1 MQRQI
6 NNLARRWKRAKAKAA
21 ACRQRSFGTPGRM
34 QRCRTNSPQCLMVY
48 FLAGRSS
55 AAAVDFVLGRGWAC
69 RSKRSKR
76 VGCVAAVAFQDAE
89 VVRQIQIGVEEAVGS
104 AAPSA
109 FVALQTDPLTHFEFS
124 DLLSAHKYVLEWN
137 LYHWIASQNATQG
150 VAPSREQVC
159 AQCPVQISVHA
170 PAQIQE
176 KLRKLAH
183 GSARKQRKWLQR
195 FRNRWGARLG
205 GLRVQEHISPEQR
218 REKVTSEFGAGQVCV
233 WGSASFWVSLAGPN
247 LGPSAGPLFGSGGF
261 LFVAFFRGLP
271 SLPSLLFGVR
281 KRVRQVGPILGP
293 LGRVMLRFS
302 WGL

>member
-21 ACRQRSFGTPGRM
+21 ACRLGTPERR
-34 QRCRTNSPQCLMVY
+34 QRCPTNSPRCLMVY
-48 FLAGRSS
+48 LLAGRSS

-69 RSKRSKR
+69 RSKH
-76 VGCVAAVAFQDAE
+76 VGCVALQDAE
-89 VVRQIQIGVEEAVGS
+89 VVRQIQIGVEEAIGS

-137 LYHWIASQNATQG
+137 LYNWIASQNATHG

-159 AQCPVQISVHA
+159 AQCPMQISEHA

-176 KLRKLAH
+176 KLRKLAC

-218 REKVTSEFGAGQVCV
+218 REKVS
-233 WGSASFWVSLAGPN
+233 
-247 LGPSAGPLFGSGGF
+247 
-261 LFVAFFRGLP
+261 
-271 SLPSLLFGVR
+271 
-281 KRVRQVGPILGP
+281 
-293 LGRVMLRFS
+293 
-302 WGL
+302 

>member
-124 DLLSAHKYVLEWN
+124 DLLSVHKYVLE
-137 LYHWIASQNATQG
+137 LEFISLDCKPECYSRGCTFSGAS
-150 VAPSREQVC
+150 VC
-159 AQCPVQISVHA
+159 AMSSANFRPCSSSNTGKVAQTGSWKCPQAAEVASA
-170 PAQIQE
+170 FS
-176 KLRKLAH
+176 KSL
-183 GSARKQRKWLQR
+183 GSTTWWFACPRTYFSRTAARE
-195 FRNRWGARLG
+195 G
-205 GLRVQEHISPEQR
+205 
-218 REKVTSEFGAGQVCV
+218 
-233 WGSASFWVSLAGPN
+233 N
-247 LGPSAGPLFGSGGF
+247 L
-261 LFVAFFRGLP
+261 
-271 SLPSLLFGVR
+271 
-281 KRVRQVGPILGP
+281 
-293 LGRVMLRFS
+293 
-302 WGL
+302 

>member
-1 MQRQI
+1 MPRFI
-6 NNLARRWKRAKAKAA
+6 NDTSEDRDGGAAGLSKHAATDQQLGQKVEEGQGQGCSLQAEVFRYTGADAAMSDKQSAMSHGLLSCWPVISCCCGLCARAWV
-21 ACRQRSFGTPGRM
+21 G
-34 QRCRTNSPQCLMVY
+34 LY
-48 FLAGRSS
+48 
-55 AAAVDFVLGRGWAC
+55 

-137 LYHWIASQNATQG
+137 LYHWIASQNAG

-195 FRNRWGARLG
+195 FRNSLGSTTWWFACPRTYFSRTAAREG
-205 GLRVQEHISPEQR
+205 
-218 REKVTSEFGAGQVCV
+218 
-233 WGSASFWVSLAGPN
+233 N
-247 LGPSAGPLFGSGGF
+247 L
-261 LFVAFFRGLP
+261 
-271 SLPSLLFGVR
+271 
-281 KRVRQVGPILGP
+281 
-293 LGRVMLRFS
+293 
-302 WGL
+302 